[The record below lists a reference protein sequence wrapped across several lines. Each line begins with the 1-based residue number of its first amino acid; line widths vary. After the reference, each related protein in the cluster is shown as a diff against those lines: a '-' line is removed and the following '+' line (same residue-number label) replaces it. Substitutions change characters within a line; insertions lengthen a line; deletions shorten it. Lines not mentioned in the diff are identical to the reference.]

1 MVTPSTRFL
10 IDAGFIV
17 ARAHKT
23 FFGAPLMTAA
33 GKDHTFAFGCVRDVL
48 RLRQNLGIRAGV
60 VVIGKEAY
68 LISSRDRVLDLI
80 AFLNELK
87 IPHIHDA
94 GNFALQVAS
103 RLRSEFS
110 YIVTADR
117 RFLQFCAE
125 DLIVV
130 LPREGKQTEWDWMSL
145 EAMKTRMGIAP
156 KDVPTYLALTDPSS
170 ASVLTSKQAIR
181 LIELYG
187 NIDSIYENLG
197 QVMSAQVRRKLAECE
212 AGIRQR
218 YAESRCEL
226 ACSHMPKRD
235 KHYFLNDLDTLNNR
249 KVLKRY
255 GFHSLLTLLANSVAV
270 RPDSRGR
277 VATSDSYHAVVDRKG
292 IEKLESTICAGKLCS
307 IDTESDEKDPREA
320 TLLGISFSVKNGEAY
335 FVPLIERDLK
345 DLTKND
351 VLEVLQRIFN
361 SKVDFIGHNIKYD
374 YLMLRKFGVTMRRI
388 HFDTMLA
395 AYDCH
400 GDWLFFNLPYLCKR
414 YLGKEIKSYS
424 DLVSAGGS
432 FLDLPLREMVNHA
445 CQDADM
451 TRRLYPCLLGEL
463 QKRSIAGQ
471 FFNHSMKH
479 LQRLARIEFD
489 GISVNVGQIDKIKD
503 DLLKRITRLRLEI
516 FTMVGKD
523 FDVDSQQALSAVLRE
538 VADLRGYIGPSRIT
552 TSSLEH
558 LAIAEPIPRLIAKF
572 KRLRSEVVRLE
583 SISAAVRDGK
593 IFPLFN
599 QIKSR
604 TGMITTS
611 RPSLFDIEGPS
622 DVKSCFHGC
631 VRDLF
636 VDPERSLHILSKV
649 TKDPV
654 LIKVRTSKSKIDP
667 FMAKHPLMQ
676 EIDRDELLL
685 RLAIGQSDT
694 VLSKRFLI
702 DRLNITTMRHDLEK
716 RYRVMFQWLNN
727 FRRMA
732 RANRYATNG
741 ELRKYIDGL
750 KSSDVARRDRALE
763 YAVRWLI
770 HY

>member
-1 MVTPSTRFL
+1 MVTPETRFL

-23 FFGAPLMTAA
+23 FFGAPLMTTA
-33 GKDHTFAFGCVRDVL
+33 GKDHTFTFGCVRDVL
-48 RLRQNLGIRAGV
+48 RLRHNLGIRAGV
-60 VVIGKEAY
+60 VVIGKEAH
-68 LISSRDRVLDLI
+68 LVSCRDRVLDLV
-80 AFLNELK
+80 AVLKELK
-87 IPHIHDA
+87 IPYIHDA
-94 GNFALQVAS
+94 GNLALHVAS
-103 RLRSEFS
+103 CLRSEFS
-110 YIVTADR
+110 YIVTGDR

-130 LPREGKQTEWDWMSL
+130 FPQEGKQTEWDWMSL
-145 EAMKTRMGIAP
+145 EAMKTTMGIAP
-156 KDVPTYLALTDPSS
+156 KDIPTYLALTGPSS
-170 ASVLTSKQAIR
+170 ASALTSKQATR

-197 QVMSAQVRRKLAECE
+197 QVMSAQVSRKLAECE
-212 AGIRQR
+212 SSIRQR
-218 YAESRCEL
+218 YAENRCEL
-226 ACSHMPKRD
+226 ARSHILNRD
-235 KHYFLNDLDTLNNR
+235 KHYSLNDLDTVDNR

-255 GFHSLLTLLANSVAV
+255 GFHSLLTLLASPVDV

-277 VATSDSYHAVVDRKG
+277 LPTSNLYHAVVDRKG
-292 IEKLESTICAGKLCS
+292 MAKLESVICAAKLCS

-320 TLLGISFSVKNGEAY
+320 TLLGISFSVKDGEAY
-335 FVPLIERDLK
+335 FVPLVERDLN
-345 DLTKND
+345 DLTRND
-351 VLEVLQRIFN
+351 LLKVLKRIFN
-361 SKVDFIGHNIKYD
+361 SKIDFIGHNIKYD
-374 YLMLRKFGVTMRRI
+374 YLMLRKSGVTMKRI

-400 GDWLFFNLPYLCKR
+400 GDWPFFNLPYVCKR
-414 YLGKEIKSYS
+414 YLGKEIKPYS
-424 DLVSAGGS
+424 ALVSDGGS

-451 TRRLYPCLLGEL
+451 TRRLYPCLLGQL

-471 FFNHSMKH
+471 FFNLTMKH
-479 LQRLARIEFD
+479 LQRLARLEFD
-489 GISVNVGQIDKIKD
+489 GMSVDVGQIDRIKA
-503 DLLKRITRLRLEI
+503 DLLKRVSRLRLEI
-516 FTMVGKD
+516 FAMVGKD
-523 FDVDSQQALSAVLRE
+523 FDIDSQQALSAVLRE

-558 LAIAEPIPRLIAKF
+558 LAIAEPVARLIAKF
-572 KRLRSEVVRLE
+572 KRLRSQVARLE
-583 SISAAVRDGK
+583 SVSAAVRDGK
-593 IFPLFN
+593 IYPLFN

-604 TGMITTS
+604 TDMVGTS
-611 RPSLFDIEGPS
+611 RPSVFDVEGPS
-622 DVKSCFHGC
+622 DLKSCFHGC

-636 VDPERSLHILSKV
+636 VDPQKSLHILSKV

-654 LIKVRTSKSKIDP
+654 LIKVRTSKSKVDP
-667 FMAKHPLMQ
+667 VMAKHPLMQ
-676 EIDRDELLL
+676 ELDPDELLL

-732 RANRYATNG
+732 LANRYATNG

-750 KSSDVARRDRALE
+750 KSSDVARRGRALE